1 MPRRTISSEMETL
14 TSIEDADVATAK
26 GVKEVLTSDVLHRKI
41 LAAVARAQQVYFI
54 DKVRR
59 FLEASR
65 IESPVRVLTGRAV
78 HYGSS

>member
-1 MPRRTISSEMETL
+1 MPKRTLSNEMDIL
-14 TSIEDADVATAK
+14 KNIEDADVATAK

-59 FLEASR
+59 FPEVSR
-65 IESPVRVLTGRAV
+65 I
-78 HYGSS
+78 